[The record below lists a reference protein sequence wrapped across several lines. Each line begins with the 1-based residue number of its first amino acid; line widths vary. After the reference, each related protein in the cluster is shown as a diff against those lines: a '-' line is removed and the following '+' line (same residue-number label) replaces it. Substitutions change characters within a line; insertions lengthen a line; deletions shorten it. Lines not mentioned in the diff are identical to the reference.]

1 MSNTVVVP
9 DASVSFSNPCLSLA
23 PLGSLTISCLFLRKE
38 PSSYERG
45 ETSSRTSASAPRS
58 GTQTESP
65 GRSGDSSLAPRR
77 ESKSCF
83 CRALFLSMTLRDLV
97 SAWFPLVSCGR
108 HSDSQYSS
116 HQKLCRAIAQELYGR
131 LIMPYMG
138 RRISS
143 VMLLLFLQ
151 PSLLPRLLEGS
162 RGYWYGV

>member
-1 MSNTVVVP
+1 MRLLRLKFSGGGAVGSVAGMSNTVVVP

-23 PLGSLTISCLFLRKE
+23 PLGSLTILSCLFLRKE

-45 ETSSRTSASAPRS
+45 ATSSRTSASAPRS

-97 SAWFPLVSCGR
+97 SAWDTWFPLVSCGR

-116 HQKLCRAIAQELYGR
+116 HQKLCRAIAQSERSCTVG
-131 LIMPYMG
+131 
-138 RRISS
+138 
-143 VMLLLFLQ
+143 
-151 PSLLPRLLEGS
+151 
-162 RGYWYGV
+162 